1 MTQANNLSTDELE
14 TRISELYDV
23 LTYEEITL
31 QITLITGIQNII
43 NIYEEILKDR
53 AEDSDTDN
61 STDPEVK
68 YWQNVTTYMERHSN
82 TPDDEW

>member
-1 MTQANNLSTDELE
+1 MTQANNLSTNELE
-14 TRISELYDV
+14 TRLSELYDV

-53 AEDSDTDN
+53 AEDSNTDN
-61 STDPEVK
+61 SVDPEEK
-68 YWQNVTTYMERHSN
+68 YWLEVTSFMERHSN
-82 TPDDEW
+82 TSDEEW